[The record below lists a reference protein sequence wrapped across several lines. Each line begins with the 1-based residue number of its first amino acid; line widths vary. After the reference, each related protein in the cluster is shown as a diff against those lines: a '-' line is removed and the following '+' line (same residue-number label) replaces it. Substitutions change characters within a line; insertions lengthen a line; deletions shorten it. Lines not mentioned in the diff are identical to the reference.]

1 VKDFFKYITAGKED
15 QDWGIYLNVVGKSRI
30 PAYSEYPS
38 KEHPTGY
45 YFDWKN
51 GRKLNEYQLNYIT
64 EGAGI
69 LETKSGRFLIKP
81 GSMMIIRPGI
91 WHRYKPVE
99 SKGWLEN
106 YVGFNGSLAS
116 RFVERLSIPPDQSV
130 IFCTIHEEF
139 IETYNTIFDIV
150 LAEKPGFNQVA
161 SGMVVKL
168 LGQIVSSQKQRYF
181 FGNKIEKIVQ
191 EARVLMQ
198 ENLEAKVDLQLLA
211 SRNNMG
217 YSYLR
222 KMFKRYT
229 GLAPHQYHIELKLL
243 CAKELLRTT
252 EKSIKEISYELGF
265 QSIHYFS
272 RLFKAKVGI
281 NPSEMRG

>member
-1 VKDFFKYITAGKED
+1 VKDFFKYITIGKED

-30 PAYSEYPS
+30 SAYAEYPS

-45 YFDWKN
+45 YFDWKS

-69 LETKSGRFLIKP
+69 LETKSGRILIKP

-91 WHRYKPVE
+91 WHRYKPVN
-99 SKGWLEN
+99 STGWLEN
-106 YVGFNGSLAS
+106 YVGFNGSLVS
-116 RFVERLSIPPDQSV
+116 RFIERLATPPDQPV
-130 IFCTIHEEF
+130 VFCTIHEEF

-150 LAEKPGFNQVA
+150 LGEKPGFNQVA

-198 ENLEAKVDLQLLA
+198 ENLEEKVDLQLLA

-229 GLAPHQYHIELKLL
+229 GLAPHQYLLELKLL
-243 CAKELLRTT
+243 RAKELLRTT

-272 RLFKAKVGI
+272 RLFKTKVGI